1 MLAAAVRSEAKNCAA
16 AIPRTRRR
24 LGAPKCSLAA
34 SLRYALMD
42 SMVYRPA
49 VKTSCHVSDP

>member
-1 MLAAAVRSEAKNCAA
+1 MLAAAARRDAKTCAA
-16 AIPRTRRR
+16 AIPRTRR
-24 LGAPKCSLAA
+24 LPGAPKCSLLS